1 MAWQGARLRPSRY
14 SASGGSRRPQR
25 KIEHRSL
32 PPASIAASDSVRTER
47 KGERRPLAPRRSGMS
62 PNASHRVR
70 PGLSS
75 AASLITTL
83 LISYDQE
90 VLNQHLNLVT
100 PEYPFFESPCGN
112 ARTGK
117 DVRADFAH
125 GCVLGGRCLGP
136 SAPEKPLHEAPR
148 RLHGLFRS
156 LIGNHAHG
164 PGLLLDHAQQPIP
177 VVLTVLR
184 QPIPVGFEVGNP
196 PLFLGYKGFQPLKSF
211 LKNMGITVC
220 SRRSFS
226 RFAFVRCLGLRTSLR
241 TGL

>member
-70 PGLSS
+70 PELSS

-83 LISYDQE
+83 LISFDQE

-100 PEYPFFESPCGN
+100 PEYPFFESPCP
-112 ARTGK
+112 A
-117 DVRADFAH
+117 ASA
-125 GCVLGGRCLGP
+125 LSP
-136 SAPEKPLHEAPR
+136 SAP
-148 RLHGLFRS
+148 
-156 LIGNHAHG
+156 I
-164 PGLLLDHAQQPIP
+164 
-177 VVLTVLR
+177 
-184 QPIPVGFEVGNP
+184 
-196 PLFLGYKGFQPLKSF
+196 LGYKPPDWGGPA
-211 LKNMGITVC
+211 
-220 SRRSFS
+220 RR
-226 RFAFVRCLGLRTSLR
+226 RIARRHLEQAHEQ
-241 TGL
+241 

>member
-83 LISYDQE
+83 LISFDQE

-100 PEYPFFESPCGN
+100 PEYPFFESPWGQ
-112 ARTGK
+112 ARPLQVDGTHPA
-117 DVRADFAH
+117 VRH
-125 GCVLGGRCLGP
+125 TCR
-136 SAPEKPLHEAPR
+136 
-148 RLHGLFRS
+148 
-156 LIGNHAHG
+156 
-164 PGLLLDHAQQPIP
+164 
-177 VVLTVLR
+177 
-184 QPIPVGFEVGNP
+184 
-196 PLFLGYKGFQPLKSF
+196 
-211 LKNMGITVC
+211 
-220 SRRSFS
+220 S
-226 RFAFVRCLGLRTSLR
+226 RFCERVLSGLAPASIA
-241 TGL
+241 

>member
-83 LISYDQE
+83 LISFDQE

-100 PEYPFFESPCGN
+100 PEYPFFESPGPCGGE
-112 ARTGK
+112 T
-117 DVRADFAH
+117 
-125 GCVLGGRCLGP
+125 L
-136 SAPEKPLHEAPR
+136 
-148 RLHGLFRS
+148 S
-156 LIGNHAHG
+156 LW
-164 PGLLLDHAQQPIP
+164 
-177 VVLTVLR
+177 
-184 QPIPVGFEVGNP
+184 
-196 PLFLGYKGFQPLKSF
+196 SF
-211 LKNMGITVC
+211 LAKPNRLQPASAYQANISLTTAARAGSNRTPAG
-220 SRRSFS
+220 SRGRSGS
-226 RFAFVRCLGLRTSLR
+226 RPSP
-241 TGL
+241 

>member
-83 LISYDQE
+83 LISFDQE

-100 PEYPFFESPCGN
+100 PEYPFFESPCGDAAVPWTPTHDHTGTSGGGGDWRLAPSPDGGRTSSEPRAMLAPRAAARS
-112 ARTGK
+112 ART
-117 DVRADFAH
+117 
-125 GCVLGGRCLGP
+125 
-136 SAPEKPLHEAPR
+136 
-148 RLHGLFRS
+148 
-156 LIGNHAHG
+156 
-164 PGLLLDHAQQPIP
+164 
-177 VVLTVLR
+177 
-184 QPIPVGFEVGNP
+184 
-196 PLFLGYKGFQPLKSF
+196 
-211 LKNMGITVC
+211 
-220 SRRSFS
+220 
-226 RFAFVRCLGLRTSLR
+226 RTSA
-241 TGL
+241 

>member
-83 LISYDQE
+83 LISFDQE

-100 PEYPFFESPCGN
+100 PEYPFFESPCR
-112 ARTGK
+112 RTRHHLSDCPGSCI
-117 DVRADFAH
+117 R
-125 GCVLGGRCLGP
+125 GMRRP
-136 SAPEKPLHEAPR
+136 SPLIQGSSQRVSVPDPAPR
-148 RLHGLFRS
+148 TVAAEHRTPE
-156 LIGNHAHG
+156 IA
-164 PGLLLDHAQQPIP
+164 IP
-177 VVLTVLR
+177 NR
-184 QPIPVGFEVGNP
+184 
-196 PLFLGYKGFQPLKSF
+196 
-211 LKNMGITVC
+211 
-220 SRRSFS
+220 
-226 RFAFVRCLGLRTSLR
+226 AFWGVDA
-241 TGL
+241 

>member
-83 LISYDQE
+83 LISFDQE

-100 PEYPFFESPCGN
+100 PEYPVFESPCGSGWRAGMLGRDPKALRRGRELAWAHHAIAHARSDAHHAQRVRN
-112 ARTGK
+112 ALSRN
-117 DVRADFAH
+117 A
-125 GCVLGGRCLGP
+125 
-136 SAPEKPLHEAPR
+136 
-148 RLHGLFRS
+148 
-156 LIGNHAHG
+156 
-164 PGLLLDHAQQPIP
+164 LLDKLLDDALEELDELLGSDIGPHGA
-177 VVLTVLR
+177 
-184 QPIPVGFEVGNP
+184 P
-196 PLFLGYKGFQPLKSF
+196 PFGPHLWPD
-211 LKNMGITVC
+211 
-220 SRRSFS
+220 
-226 RFAFVRCLGLRTSLR
+226 
-241 TGL
+241 

>member
-83 LISYDQE
+83 LISFDQE
-90 VLNQHLNLVT
+90 VLNQHLNLDLNLVT
-100 PEYPFFESPCGN
+100 PEYPFFESPWRGTDLSTHEADDLAAVAAALN
-112 ARTGK
+112 ARPHKTL
-117 DVRADFAH
+117 
-125 GCVLGGRCLGP
+125 GCKTP
-136 SAPEKPLHEAPR
+136 AEA
-148 RLHGLFRS
+148 
-156 LIGNHAHG
+156 
-164 PGLLLDHAQQPIP
+164 LDQ
-177 VVLTVLR
+177 VLR
-184 QPIPVGFEVGNP
+184 SSHTDRVAT
-196 PLFLGYKGFQPLKSF
+196 
-211 LKNMGITVC
+211 IT
-220 SRRSFS
+220 
-226 RFAFVRCLGLRTSLR
+226 
-241 TGL
+241 

>member
-83 LISYDQE
+83 LISFDQE
-90 VLNQHLNLVT
+90 VLNQQLNLVT
-100 PEYPFFESPCGN
+100 PEYPFFESPWDILW
-112 ARTGK
+112 RTYEEVNK
-117 DVRADFAH
+117 DRILAVAAGVTFYALLAIFPA
-125 GCVLGGRCLGP
+125 VGGLV
-136 SAPEKPLHEAPR
+136 SIY
-148 RLHGLFRS
+148 GLF
-156 LIGNHAHG
+156 
-164 PGLLLDHAQQPIP
+164 
-177 VVLTVLR
+177 
-184 QPIPVGFEVGNP
+184 
-196 PLFLGYKGFQPLKSF
+196 
-211 LKNMGITVC
+211 
-220 SRRSFS
+220 
-226 RFAFVRCLGLRTSLR
+226 
-241 TGL
+241 

>member
-83 LISYDQE
+83 LISFDQE

-100 PEYPFFESPCGN
+100 PEYPFFESPWGIP
-112 ARTGK
+112 
-117 DVRADFAH
+117 AD
-125 GCVLGGRCLGP
+125 P
-136 SAPEKPLHEAPR
+136 
-148 RLHGLFRS
+148 
-156 LIGNHAHG
+156 
-164 PGLLLDHAQQPIP
+164 
-177 VVLTVLR
+177 
-184 QPIPVGFEVGNP
+184 
-196 PLFLGYKGFQPLKSF
+196 
-211 LKNMGITVC
+211 
-220 SRRSFS
+220 FS
-226 RFAFVRCLGLRTSLR
+226 RSPYHATKADGKLFVARKPRLSERTINH
-241 TGL
+241 

>member
-62 PNASHRVR
+62 PNASHRGR

-83 LISYDQE
+83 LISFDQE

-100 PEYPFFESPCGN
+100 PEYPFFESPC
-112 ARTGK
+112 AT
-117 DVRADFAH
+117 
-125 GCVLGGRCLGP
+125 P
-136 SAPEKPLHEAPR
+136 SH
-148 RLHGLFRS
+148 
-156 LIGNHAHG
+156 
-164 PGLLLDHAQQPIP
+164 
-177 VVLTVLR
+177 
-184 QPIPVGFEVGNP
+184 
-196 PLFLGYKGFQPLKSF
+196 
-211 LKNMGITVC
+211 
-220 SRRSFS
+220 
-226 RFAFVRCLGLRTSLR
+226 SLR
-241 TGL
+241 STLPTRCRFFLETPHAIRAKAAPLLPCPLDQPHR

>member
-83 LISYDQE
+83 LISFDQE

-100 PEYPFFESPCGN
+100 PEYPFFESPCLRGIQPFVRHRHRDQDRGLGREAEGGQGLVCVPLPRGGEAHLAFSLSRGHPAAEPIEIVPRGLLVGSN
-112 ARTGK
+112 HEQLAETART
-117 DVRADFAH
+117 
-125 GCVLGGRCLGP
+125 
-136 SAPEKPLHEAPR
+136 
-148 RLHGLFRS
+148 
-156 LIGNHAHG
+156 
-164 PGLLLDHAQQPIP
+164 
-177 VVLTVLR
+177 LTR
-184 QPIPVGFEVGNP
+184 
-196 PLFLGYKGFQPLKSF
+196 
-211 LKNMGITVC
+211 
-220 SRRSFS
+220 
-226 RFAFVRCLGLRTSLR
+226 
-241 TGL
+241 

>member
-83 LISYDQE
+83 LISFDQE

-100 PEYPFFESPCGN
+100 PEYPFFESPCQHPQ
-112 ARTGK
+112 ARLTML
-117 DVRADFAH
+117 DRATHCRRRAGAPMQNLAH
-125 GCVLGGRCLGP
+125 
-136 SAPEKPLHEAPR
+136 SA
-148 RLHGLFRS
+148 
-156 LIGNHAHG
+156 
-164 PGLLLDHAQQPIP
+164 
-177 VVLTVLR
+177 
-184 QPIPVGFEVGNP
+184 
-196 PLFLGYKGFQPLKSF
+196 SF
-211 LKNMGITVC
+211 HSNE
-220 SRRSFS
+220 
-226 RFAFVRCLGLRTSLR
+226 
-241 TGL
+241 

>member
-1 MAWQGARLRPSRY
+1 MM
-14 SASGGSRRPQR
+14 
-25 KIEHRSL
+25 
-32 PPASIAASDSVRTER
+32 
-47 KGERRPLAPRRSGMS
+47 MS
-62 PNASHRVR
+62 PNILSPRLCRTCGPPLRRAVSFLGSCLQRLSANHFAPSRIPHRSR
-70 PGLSS
+70 S
-75 AASLITTL
+75 A
-83 LISYDQE
+83 
-90 VLNQHLNLVT
+90 VKRVVT
-100 PEYPFFESPCGN
+100 I
-112 ARTGK
+112 RTGS

-136 SAPEKPLHEAPR
+136 SATEKPLHEAPW
-148 RLHGLFRS
+148 RLHGLFRG

-164 PGLLLDHAQQPIP
+164 PSLLLDHAQQPIP
-177 VVLTVLR
+177 VVLIVLR

-226 RFAFVRCLGLRTSLR
+226 RFAFVRCLGSRTSLR

>member
-83 LISYDQE
+83 LISFDQE

-100 PEYPFFESPCGN
+100 PEYPFFESPC
-112 ARTGK
+112 A
-117 DVRADFAH
+117 
-125 GCVLGGRCLGP
+125 GP
-136 SAPEKPLHEAPR
+136 G
-148 RLHGLFRS
+148 HGLTRVA
-156 LIGNHAHG
+156 LQGVTEG
-164 PGLLLDHAQQPIP
+164 
-177 VVLTVLR
+177 VV
-184 QPIPVGFEVGNP
+184 
-196 PLFLGYKGFQPLKSF
+196 
-211 LKNMGITVC
+211 
-220 SRRSFS
+220 RRD
-226 RFAFVRCLGLRTSLR
+226 
-241 TGL
+241 